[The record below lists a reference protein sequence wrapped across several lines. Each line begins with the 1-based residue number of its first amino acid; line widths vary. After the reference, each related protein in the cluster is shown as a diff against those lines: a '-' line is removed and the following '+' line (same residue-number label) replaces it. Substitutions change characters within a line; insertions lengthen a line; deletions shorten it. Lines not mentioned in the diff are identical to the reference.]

1 MWEWCHMP
9 CILSMKELQESSLF
23 LLSNDTDIVALGL
36 HYRSLLK
43 GHVMA
48 LRNCGSGLV
57 PEILPGT
64 YHFILWQRGWT
75 QRSAKSYCHSITSLV
90 VIHPANLPQKLLVWK
105 QTLLNICTNS
115 ERIPANIDFAG
126 VEQYLVNF
134 FKSGTHCE
142 SMDHLRYH
150 LHHHSKKTIV
160 DLPPT
165 SCSGRG
171 HILAVTLPWRCRTE
185 PMRVW
190 ILPGWWCLTAWH
202 KAGTASWWLSNA
214 MQMYSLC
221 HQALSL
227 QTEWNQ
233 ILSLL

>member
-1 MWEWCHMP
+1 MWKSKRQMWEWSHMP
-9 CILSMKELQESSLF
+9 CILSMKELQESSYCQMIRILWF
-23 LLSNDTDIVALGL
+23 LDFITVVSW
-36 HYRSLLK
+36 K
-43 GHVMA
+43 VMT

-90 VIHPANLPQKLLVWK
+90 VIYPAYLPQKLLVWK

-142 SMDHLRYH
+142 SMDQRLYQKDYGGP
-150 LHHHSKKTIV
+150 S
-160 DLPPT
+160 P
-165 SCSGRG
+165 
-171 HILAVTLPWRCRTE
+171 
-185 PMRVW
+185 
-190 ILPGWWCLTAWH
+190 
-202 KAGTASWWLSNA
+202 
-214 MQMYSLC
+214 
-221 HQALSL
+221 
-227 QTEWNQ
+227 NQ
-233 ILSLL
+233 LFR